1 MILRIAFSDLPH
13 SQVDE
18 SEESARPTG
27 EDAPMSIGKNK
38 RRRYVSPHR
47 HSGSPSLTIGALG
60 RENVGIRVTLMSLS
74 RAFDLGM
81 GYAPVDATP
90 L

>member
-1 MILRIAFSDLPH
+1 
-13 SQVDE
+13 
-18 SEESARPTG
+18 
-27 EDAPMSIGKNK
+27 MSIRKNK

-47 HSGSPSLTIGALG
+47 HLGSPSLTIGASG

-81 GYAPVDATP
+81 GYASVDAKP
-90 L
+90 H